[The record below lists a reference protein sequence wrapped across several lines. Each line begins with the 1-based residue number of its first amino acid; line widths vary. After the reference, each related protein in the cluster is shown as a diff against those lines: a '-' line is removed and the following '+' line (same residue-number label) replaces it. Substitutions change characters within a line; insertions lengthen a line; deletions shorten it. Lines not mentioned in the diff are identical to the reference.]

1 MQPGGWLIKD
11 KQRAVVGRVFG
22 ALLCNMR
29 CQLQPLGLTTGQR
42 GQRLAQTH
50 ILQPDRGQRRQAA
63 LEIFLLTKKLQGF
76 GNGKIQNIG
85 QTPALIAD
93 LQHLVAET
101 STLTL
106 GAGDVHVREKL
117 HLDFFKAL
125 AFARL
130 AASALNVEREGTRRI
145 APDPRQFGLRQ
156 EPPHRVKRLGIGE
169 QVGARS
175 SANGR
180 LIDKNNVGQL
190 VAAQNS
196 TACARDADRL
206 PALLFEAAIQHV
218 FHQRRFARAGHA
230 SHAHQ
235 AAERNGDIDIPKIMC
250 TRALDGQ
257 RIFFLDRPAFLRERN
272 AQPSGQVLTGQRLLV
287 FEQLGIR
294 TVEHDLAAFFT
305 GQGPQVD
312 DIIGLANNLR
322 IVLDHNDRIPVV
334 AQVLQNTDQ
343 TLAIAR
349 MQAD

>member
-1 MQPGGWLIKD
+1 
-11 KQRAVVGRVFG
+11 
-22 ALLCNMR
+22 MR
-29 CQLQPLGLTTGQR
+29 GQLQPLGLTAGQR

-50 ILQPDRGQRRQAA
+50 ILQPDRGQRRQSA
-63 LEIFLLTKKLQGF
+63 LEILLLAKKFQSF
-76 GNGKIQNIG
+76 GNGKIQNVG
-85 QTPALIAD
+85 QTLALIAD
-93 LQHLVAET
+93 LQHLVPKTFA
-101 STLTL
+101 LTL

-130 AASALNVEREGTRRI
+130 AASALDVEREGTRRI
-145 APDPRQFGLRQ
+145 ATDPRQFGSRQ
-156 EPPHRVKRLGIGE
+156 EPPHRVERLGVGE
-169 QVGARS
+169 QVGARRG
-175 SANGR
+175 ANGR
-180 LIDKNNVGQL
+180 LIDKNNVGQP
-190 VAAQNS
+190 VASQNS
-196 TACARDADRL
+196 AARTRDTDRL

-218 FHQRRFARAGHA
+218 FHQRRLARAGHA
-230 SHAHQ
+230 GHTHQ
-235 AAERNGDIDIPKIMC
+235 AAERNSDIDILKIM
-250 TRALDGQ
+250 RARLPDGQ
-257 RIFFLDRPAFLRERN
+257 RIFFPDRPAFLRERN
-272 AQPSGQVLTGQRLLV
+272 GPPSGQVLTGQRLLV

-305 GQGPQVD
+305 GQGSQVD